1 VSEKP
6 AAARPDIHC
15 RIHALRL
22 VLPPSPASADKPHTT
37 ALLKMRIVV
46 VPVIRVPSSDKSGH
60 DPMDESNFA
69 PHGGFV
75 DGNVRVRL

>member
-1 VSEKP
+1 MSDEGAVMSDGGWRQL
-6 AAARPDIHC
+6 AA
-15 RIHALRL
+15 
-22 VLPPSPASADKPHTT
+22 
-37 ALLKMRIVV
+37 
-46 VPVIRVPSSDKSGH
+46 VIRVPSRDKSGH